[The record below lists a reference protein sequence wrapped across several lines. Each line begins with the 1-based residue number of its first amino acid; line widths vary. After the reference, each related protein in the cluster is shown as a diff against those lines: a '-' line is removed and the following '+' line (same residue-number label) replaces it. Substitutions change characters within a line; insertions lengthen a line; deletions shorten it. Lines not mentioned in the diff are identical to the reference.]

1 MILIQNLAIEVTRKC
16 NLKCEHCL
24 RGDSQKLNIPLVYID
39 ILLNQVYSIGHFC
52 PTGGEP
58 SLNVPAIKYF
68 IDGCKKR
75 HIPIETFYIA
85 TNGVKITEDFV
96 EVCKELFDM
105 CKNKSS
111 SSVQISNDIY
121 HGHKYDSTLLKKLP
135 FYSKRCN
142 SLSYNLGDGAKIH
155 REGRMKDNEN
165 AKVMS
170 YAKPIT
176 SVELFDKNTLYLNV
190 NGDIINGCDW
200 SYENQDF
207 HFLCK
212 VDSIEKFKKEL

>member
-16 NLKCEHCL
+16 NLKCDHCL

-85 TNGVKITEDFV
+85 TNGVKITEEFI
-96 EVCKELFDM
+96 EICKELYDM
-105 CKNKSS
+105 CKNKPN
-111 SSVQISNDIY
+111 SSVQI
-121 HGHKYDSTLLKKLP
+121 
-135 FYSKRCN
+135 
-142 SLSYNLGDGAKIH
+142 
-155 REGRMKDNEN
+155 
-165 AKVMS
+165 
-170 YAKPIT
+170 
-176 SVELFDKNTLYLNV
+176 ELFDKNTLYLNV

-200 SYENQDF
+200 SYENQDL

-212 VDSIEKFKKEL
+212 VDSIESFKKLL